1 MVDRENALF
10 DVHGVSDSYQKETP
24 ELVARS
30 LEELQSRIEQ
40 IKDKHASDIAASQ
53 DPSFVSD
60 RVFRLKHLRSVNFD
74 VTKAAAKVVRF
85 FEVKNELF
93 GNDRLTKRITLN
105 DLDPEDMECL
115 NSGFCTILPLHD
127 RGGRTVVC
135 WMLRFINSFS
145 VRSIV
150 SWIKTN
156 VSMGNDTTLVL
167 KHRISGLIHLYATL
181 CKSETIR
188 GALFGTSL

>member
-30 LEELQSRIEQ
+30 LEELQSSIEQ

-53 DPSFVSD
+53 DPSCVSD

-74 VTKAAAKVVRF
+74 VTKAAAKFVSF
-85 FEVKNELF
+85 FEVKLELF
-93 GNDRLTKRITLN
+93 GIDRLTKTITLD

-115 NSGFCTILPLHD
+115 NSGFCTILPLQD
-127 RGGRTVVC
+127 RAGRTVVC
-135 WMLRFINSFS
+135 WTHRLITSFS
-145 VRSIV
+145 LQSMV
-150 SWIKTN
+150 S
-156 VSMGNDTTLVL
+156 
-167 KHRISGLIHLYATL
+167 
-181 CKSETIR
+181 
-188 GALFGTSL
+188 